1 MNRLFY
7 KKERIFYIMK
17 CYKGFNKDMTCH
29 DFQYEENKEYTT
41 DKAELCKSGFHA
53 CERPIDVLRYYPPN
67 SSVFREVELNGIA
80 DKFRDNDSKVV
91 GKKIKIGAEIGLH
104 GLIEETFKFNYENSD
119 KSKEKISNKEG
130 GAASATGEGGA
141 ASATGGS
148 GAASAT
154 GGSGAASATGWSGA
168 ASATGERGAASA
180 TGERGAASAT
190 GERGVASATGEGGAA
205 SAGHETAI
213 AVAWGVGGTA
223 KGVIGSH
230 IVCAEWAYDN
240 CRRNWNIVN
249 AKLAIV
255 DGKLI
260 KEDVYYKLQNGEL
273 VEV

>member
-1 MNRLFY
+1 
-7 KKERIFYIMK
+7 MK

-104 GLIEETFKFNYENSD
+104 GLIEATFKFNYENSD

-130 GAASATGEGGA
+130 GAASATGER
-141 ASATGGS
+141 
-148 GAASAT
+148 
-154 GGSGAASATGWSGA
+154 GAASATGWSGA
-168 ASATGERGAASA
+168 ASATGWSGA
-180 TGERGAASAT
+180 
-190 GERGVASATGEGGAA
+190 ASATGEGGAA